1 MADQFKIAI
10 IGSGPGGLSAAARA
24 AEQNVSHILLEASP
38 QLSNTIYRYQKGKHV
53 MAEPDMLP
61 LRSPLKFEAGT
72 RENILGEWDA
82 GTAALNVN
90 VRYGAE
96 VTKIEPQN
104 PGFKITCADKSVI
117 MADFCVLG
125 VGLQGNLRKMGIPGE
140 EAPFVQYQLDDPD
153 E

>member
-1 MADQFKIAI
+1 MADHFKIAI

-24 AEQNVSHILLEASP
+24 AQEGVAHVLLEAAP
-38 QLSNTIYRYQKGKHV
+38 QLSNTIFRYQKGKHV

-72 RENILGEWDA
+72 REKILGEWDQ
-82 GTAALNVN
+82 GTAALKVN
-90 VRYGAE
+90 VRYNAE

-104 PGFKITCADKSVI
+104 PGFKITCADKSVVT
-117 MADFCVLG
+117 ADFCILG
-125 VGLQGNLRKMGIPGE
+125 VGLQGNLRKMGVPGE
-140 EAPFVQYQLDDPD
+140 DAAFVQYQLDDPD